1 MKKTGIL
8 NAPLSKVVASM
19 GHTDRLV
26 ICDCG
31 LPIPKNA
38 EVIDLALTTNIPR
51 FLDVL
56 RIVLQELHVQDA
68 VVAEEIISVNEG
80 LYKQINSLLKNVKIK
95 KVTHENFKKLTRSK
109 GTITFVRTGEA
120 TPYAN
125 IILVSGVIFD

>member
-38 EVIDLALTTNIPR
+38 EVVDLALTTNIPR
-51 FLDVL
+51 FIDVL
-56 RIVLQELHVQDA
+56 KIVLEELQVQDA
-68 VVAEEIISVNEG
+68 IVAEEITRSNGG

-95 KVTHENFKKLTRSK
+95 KVPHESFKKLTRIH